1 MRPHR
6 RAGIAWPELLLA
18 LAIVALVLQLL
29 PSDAGRKSLELL
41 DIRTWTTSTWFFAN
55 ALLFASM
62 FIIRFGPALRAA
74 GRDFLKRSTRLQPSV
89 ETLTKEEQKRKYEE
103 ERALYERMIEARKK
117 QII

>member
-1 MRPHR
+1 MLPPR
-6 RAGIAWPELLLA
+6 RSGIAWLELLLA
-18 LAIVALVLQLL
+18 LTIVALALQLL
-29 PSDAGRKSLELL
+29 PSDAGRKALELL
-41 DIRTWTTSTWFFAN
+41 DIRTWTSRTWFAAN

-74 GRDFLKRSTRLQPSV
+74 GRDFLKRSTRLQPSAQ
-89 ETLTKEEQKRKYEE
+89 TLTKEEQKRKYEE